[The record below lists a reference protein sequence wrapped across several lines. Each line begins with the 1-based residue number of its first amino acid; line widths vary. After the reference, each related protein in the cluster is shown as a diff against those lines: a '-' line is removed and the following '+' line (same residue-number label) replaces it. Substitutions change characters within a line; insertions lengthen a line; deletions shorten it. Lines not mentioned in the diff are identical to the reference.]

1 MKRLWREKTQ
11 YSVARLNTGKRAC
24 MYNETFETR
33 NEENKDLNL
42 YRASLPPPFH
52 ARNNSKLNSIDSTV
66 DFDVELH
73 AWAGKRKKQIQ
84 GKEGRTAL
92 LPSLA

>member
-24 MYNETFETR
+24 MYNEIFETR

-42 YRASLPPPFH
+42 YRASLPPPPTH
-52 ARNNSKLNSIDSTV
+52 EI
-66 DFDVELH
+66 
-73 AWAGKRKKQIQ
+73 IQ
-84 GKEGRTAL
+84 NLIHLIRL
-92 LPSLA
+92 LTLM